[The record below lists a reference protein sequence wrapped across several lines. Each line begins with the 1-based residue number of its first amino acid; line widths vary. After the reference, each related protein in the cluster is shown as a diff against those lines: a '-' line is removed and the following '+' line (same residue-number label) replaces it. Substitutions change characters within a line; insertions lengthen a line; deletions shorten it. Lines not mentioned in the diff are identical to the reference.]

1 MMMFFGVDEKFPK
14 SQTKRR
20 QVSHEID
27 RLFRRGFPGGRKLCA
42 TFIVITRAKRDHHPH
57 ETTKNRKKRK
67 ERKEKT
73 RRVCVPPA
81 PSTSILIVPLGPR
94 LVLITSCKPFA
105 ALMFMN
111 KAAALSMLSAFGF
124 TERREEDILMGSFGR
139 SLVLVLLFRSWSA
152 FEICAATAPKCK
164 MLTLR
169 QRRKFSRVQQPLS
182 FSLIQMFTSDCFLRQ
197 NLLSICCYYYYYY
210 YYYYNYCEKLRRR
223 PLVSM
228 TPASDFLSAT

>member
-1 MMMFFGVDEKFPK
+1 MMFFGVDEKFPK

-42 TFIVITRAKRDHHPH
+42 TFIVITSARDHPFHI
-57 ETTKNRKKRK
+57 TTKNRKKRK

-94 LVLITSCKPFA
+94 LVLMTSCKPFA

-139 SLVLVLLFRSWSA
+139 SLVLVLLLKVV
-152 FEICAATAPKCK
+152 E
-164 MLTLR
+164 
-169 QRRKFSRVQQPLS
+169 
-182 FSLIQMFTSDCFLRQ
+182 CF
-197 NLLSICCYYYYYY
+197 
-210 YYYYNYCEKLRRR
+210 
-223 PLVSM
+223 
-228 TPASDFLSAT
+228 